1 MSVNKVIIVGNLG
14 RDVEVRHTPGGAT
27 VAKFSVATNE
37 VWKDKNGQRQEH
49 TEWHNI
55 VAWGKLAEF
64 CGSYLSKGRQVYVEG
79 TLRTRTYDD
88 EKGNRR
94 YFTEVRAQTIQL
106 LGPKPGAA
114 EPGAPGAPG
123 APGGGEAPEFPPEGE
138 EDIPF

>member
-64 CGSYLSKGRQVYVEG
+64 CGSYLTKGRQVYVEG

-106 LGPKPGAA
+106 LGPKPGGVEA
-114 EPGAPGAPG
+114 GAPA

>member
-1 MSVNKVIIVGNLG
+1 MSVNKVILVGNLG
-14 RDVEVRHTPGGAT
+14 RDVELRHTPGGAT

-64 CGSYLSKGRQVYVEG
+64 CGSYLSKGRQIYVEG

-106 LGPKPGAA
+106 IGPKPSTGEAGPA
-114 EPGAPGAPG
+114 EP
-123 APGGGEAPEFPPEGE
+123 PEFPPEGE

>member
-106 LGPKPGAA
+106 LGPKPTTG
-114 EPGAPGAPG
+114 EPGAPG